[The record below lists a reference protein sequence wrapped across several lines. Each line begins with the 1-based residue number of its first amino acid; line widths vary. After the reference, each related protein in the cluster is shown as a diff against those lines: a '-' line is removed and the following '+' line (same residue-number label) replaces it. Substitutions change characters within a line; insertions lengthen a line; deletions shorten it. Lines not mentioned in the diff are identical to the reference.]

1 MFSKEELTVP
11 GSGPAWIRV
20 LHTVYT
26 EIPGRQGWPGS
37 LGLRVNPKP
46 DGVGIRFYLLQKKL
60 HQCLIWSQLCQ
71 TMYTRT
77 LCSGLWYITFF
88 VKGEICRLFLKC
100 YQFQLPCHTTT
111 YIHVHIKI
119 VYEHWQRKCCLS
131 LFVHVTYCIMW
142 SNM

>member
-46 DGVGIRFYLLQKKL
+46 DGVGIRFYLLHKKVASISKL
-60 HQCLIWSQLCQ
+60 KLTVPIHAYQDSLYWLII
-71 TMYTRT
+71 
-77 LCSGLWYITFF
+77 YI
-88 VKGEICRLFLKC
+88 ICFKNGNL
-100 YQFQLPCHTTT
+100 
-111 YIHVHIKI
+111 
-119 VYEHWQRKCCLS
+119 
-131 LFVHVTYCIMW
+131 
-142 SNM
+142 